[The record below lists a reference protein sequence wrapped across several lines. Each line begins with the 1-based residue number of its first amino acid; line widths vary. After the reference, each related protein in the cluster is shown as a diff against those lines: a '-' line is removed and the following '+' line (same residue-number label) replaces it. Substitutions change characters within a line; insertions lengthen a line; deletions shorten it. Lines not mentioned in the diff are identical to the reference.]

1 MSILYYTWEHK
12 LIWDGIQLDK
22 DSLTQFKKVYVRK
35 GSVATDIIGFID
47 ATIIPISRPGEDQE
61 YFYSEYKKLHA
72 IKFQNVDTPDGIISH
87 TKGWWNGNLHDSG
100 MLEESQLLNIL
111 QDTIVF
117 EDCSFRI

>member
-87 TKGWWNGNLHDSG
+87 TKG
-100 MLEESQLLNIL
+100 
-111 QDTIVF
+111 
-117 EDCSFRI
+117 